1 MGGDVEQLWLVSKY
15 DVIHKKGSTQRI
27 TTPPEEDR
35 ATATGKS
42 SEGRTC
48 SSEGVIA
55 DRQTHTDR
63 QTDTLITVLRSAMG
77 GLINVL
83 HKRAEPVPVVTAA
96 AHRKSERQYD
106 VIITAMLVKLGF
118 VI

>member
-1 MGGDVEQLWLVSKY
+1 MTSPIKPEV
-15 DVIHKKGSTQRI
+15 QRI

-42 SEGRTC
+42 SGGRTC

-63 QTDTLITVLRSAMG
+63 QTDRHADHSTPLCYGG

-106 VIITAMLVKLGF
+106 VVITAMLVKLGF